1 MDDPNVMSR
10 FKKALDATLEP
21 EASEKLLQKYAL
33 AGALTSEQQ
42 YTGLLN
48 LSTDLRFHFPVMK
61 VAEGWA
67 DKESHKCLRYHFH
80 QVRIND
86 ILKLEFRLTI

>member
-33 AGALTSEQQ
+33 AGA
-42 YTGLLN
+42 LN